1 MLQCAVVAFFKT
13 IVLKVL
19 AHRFFSMLAC
29 LGAASAVLWAA
40 ERPSP
45 QCEMAPAVTPALP
58 GTLKEQADLVLQAWS
73 QFPTCSEWEEY
84 LSSAEAGQLAELR
97 RKIAAIRPCCEMLRA
112 LPPARRKALILQAD
126 AVLWQR
132 QWLYGMYLGEYGIEV
147 EAPFDVGLCDL
158 SHTAT
163 MLKAVLN
170 GKRRVTPEVQSVV
183 QELVQMLGG
192 EHVLD
197 VPLAWQDEQLAE
209 DYKTALQFYKDFC
222 AAAAAPQEAQS
233 LRMLQE
239 LLPVCDYFSRKG
251 EGEIWRV
258 NQLAFAFRTA
268 LQDLRHYKMAPYPT
282 PVLLPQWRTPARM
295 KALQSFVDTFPALQA
310 LLEV

>member
-1 MLQCAVVAFFKT
+1 
-13 IVLKVL
+13 
-19 AHRFFSMLAC
+19 MLAC
-29 LGAASAVLWAA
+29 LGAAFSALGAEEGASPLPETAPEVAA
-40 ERPSP
+40 
-45 QCEMAPAVTPALP
+45 ALP

-73 QFPTCSEWEEY
+73 QFPTCSEWAEY

-97 RKIAAIRPCCEMLRA
+97 RKMAAIRPCCEILRA
-112 LPPARRKALILQAD
+112 LPPARRKELIMQAD
-126 AVLWQR
+126 AVLWQS
-132 QWLYGMYLGEYGIEV
+132 QWLHGMYLGEYGIEV

-163 MLKAVLN
+163 MLKEVLN
-170 GKRRVTPEVQSVV
+170 GKRRVTPEVLAMV

-192 EHVLD
+192 EQVLD

-233 LRMLQE
+233 LHLLQE
-239 LLPVCDYFSRKG
+239 LLPVLDYFARKG

-258 NQLAFAFRTA
+258 NQLAVAFRTS
-268 LQDLRHYKMAPYPT
+268 LQELRRQKRAPYPA
-282 PVLLPQWRTPARM
+282 PVLPPQWRTPARM
-295 KALQSFVDTFPALQA
+295 KALQAFFDTFPALRD
-310 LLEV
+310 LIEV